1 MRKLFIC
8 ILCFAVICLA
18 ACSEGEI
25 EKSRQ
30 NTEDQQSSISEN
42 NVNMDDDIDDN
53 AETRNDLPHEAPY
66 VLTFASF
73 DKIAELREIVNKN
86 NEEIESYLDSNGFSM
101 NGVTSKEDVNNLFDQ
116 IGDLNMLHLD
126 DASGY
131 KLVGIS
137 YYVSYDYIMSTY
149 SNGNDTVRFICYID
163 DGEILTDNN
172 NMNTN
177 SATEEK
183 LTISGNV
190 VSLYKIED
198 KDSPFE
204 LSGGFK
210 TSNSNITILFSNQ
223 EEMNA
228 AVEDIGANVVV
239 STLLDLIK

>member
-8 ILCFAVICLA
+8 ILCFGVICLA

-30 NTEDQQSSISEN
+30 NTENQQSSISEN
-42 NVNMDDDIDDN
+42 NVNTDDDN
-53 AETRNDLPHEAPY
+53 AETRNDLPYEAPY

-73 DKIAELREIVNKN
+73 DEIAELREIVNKN
-86 NEEIESYLDSNGFSM
+86 KEEIESYLDSNGFSM

-137 YYVSYDYIMSTY
+137 YYVSYGYIMSTY

-163 DGEILTDNN
+163 DGEISTDNN

-177 SATEEK
+177 SATAEK

-204 LSGGFK
+204 LSGRFK

-223 EEMNA
+223 VEMNVV
-228 AVEDIGANVVV
+228 VEDIGANVVV
-239 STLLDLIK
+239 STFRDLIK